1 YEIDGCSHALLEP
14 DGYGAPSPRTS
25 FVSRCRCENSTRVAA
40 LTRLTVP
47 SGPSSGKPGGTARAR
62 RSPEPKRSGSR
73 RVLAKA
79 PGGSRRLRSRPD
91 DYGMVVVVESSSGQL
106 GFDGR
111 STAARSTA
119 SASSA
124 VMWPSPLK
132 SQTVRL
138 HSWRPTAD
146 CSTPSA
152 SLAVSTQS
160 SSKKLPQTRHSSV
173 VVVTP
178 QPGIATFEHASP
190 ASLHV
195 SVVQAS
201 ESSHERAVPVHEP
214 PEHASLVV
222 QNSPSSHGS
231 VLARFSQALLVS
243 LHASVVHG
251 FASPQSRAGPAT
263 HAPLLQTSPLVQNR
277 PSSHGAVLFTLLHE
291 SVSSAQVSVVQAL
304 ASSQVVAGPPTQTP
318 PAHASPFVQNNPS
331 SHGTVLLRLSQTSVA
346 SLHVSVVHRLVS
358 AQSRAVPLQA
368 PFAHVSF
375 TVQNSESSHAI
386 VLFTLSQTSVVSL
399 HESFVQTLLS
409 PQSLAGPPTQAPAAQ
424 VSAVVQNRPSSHG
437 SVLFT
442 LLQVS

>member
-1 YEIDGCSHALLEP
+1 PCRTGRHCRSCRWGRRRPPGRRPPRPAPACRTSRPDRRPHPCSCDRPWTRLPARTWPCSTVRTRTVRLRRGCRSARRCRATVRRRRGRPRRGSAAQRPETYEIDGCSHALLEP

-263 HAPLLQTSPLVQNR
+263 HAPLL
-277 PSSHGAVLFTLLHE
+277 
-291 SVSSAQVSVVQAL
+291 
-304 ASSQVVAGPPTQTP
+304 
-318 PAHASPFVQNNPS
+318 
-331 SHGTVLLRLSQTSVA
+331 
-346 SLHVSVVHRLVS
+346 
-358 AQSRAVPLQA
+358 
-368 PFAHVSF
+368 
-375 TVQNSESSHAI
+375 
-386 VLFTLSQTSVVSL
+386 
-399 HESFVQTLLS
+399 
-409 PQSLAGPPTQAPAAQ
+409 
-424 VSAVVQNRPSSHG
+424 
-437 SVLFT
+437 
-442 LLQVS
+442 